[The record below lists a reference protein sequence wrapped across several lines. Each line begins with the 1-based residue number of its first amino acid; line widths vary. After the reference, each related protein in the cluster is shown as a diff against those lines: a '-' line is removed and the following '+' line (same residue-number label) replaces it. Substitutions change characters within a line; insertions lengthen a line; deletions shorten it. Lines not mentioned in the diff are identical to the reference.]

1 MSWQMT
7 VNGITSVWR
16 GGLKVGGS
24 ISIMTR
30 LRSREMDFLWE
41 KKSLVRFILTMTFTC
56 RIAEV
61 IRKLYICDP

>member
-1 MSWQMT
+1 MSLQMT
-7 VNGITSVWR
+7 VNGITSAWG

-41 KKSLVRFILTMTFTC
+41 KKSLVRIYHNNDVNVSDC
-56 RIAEV
+56 
-61 IRKLYICDP
+61 

>member
-1 MSWQMT
+1 MSLQMT
-7 VNGITSVWR
+7 VNGITSVWL

-41 KKSLVRFILTMTFTC
+41 KKSLVRFILTMKFTY

-61 IRKLYICDP
+61 IRKLYICHP